1 MYGKAGFASRFLA
14 IPLYDLDRT
23 SKLTRG
29 MVIPCRMQKL
39 KSVAALGEELGRDEA
54 KWKTTIF
61 RKLDFLQGKLALR
74 GSLAVTW
81 LTVYR
86 QLQVHAQ
93 VTWPATVAGKNVW
106 QNKVRVKIARDSPI
120 RS

>member
-1 MYGKAGFASRFLA
+1 MHGKRGFASRFLA
-14 IPLYDLDRT
+14 IPLYDLDGT

-29 MVIPCRMQKL
+29 MVIPCRMQNL
-39 KSVAALGEELGRDEA
+39 KSVAALGEELGSEEV

-61 RKLDFLQGKLALR
+61 RKSCFLQEKLALR

-86 QLQVHAQ
+86 QLQVP
-93 VTWPATVAGKNVW
+93 VRMLWPRARVRKNVW
-106 QNKVRVKIARDSPI
+106 GVDL
-120 RS
+120 